1 MKHKIFSSSRRAES
15 IICSCFLKKK
25 MKIEWKLNEERWLN
39 YPIILLVTT
48 KKFQRERNSD
58 VLKLLAIKKNLSGQ
72 RVGRIAH
79 NLYEEHFI
87 ETWSSIWL
95 FGKKVIS
102 LFLLNSNT
110 IRKNS
115 VALCNEEKRLI
126 YGTAYLSNF
135 Q

>member
-1 MKHKIFSSSRRAES
+1 MKN
-15 IICSCFLKKK
+15 
-25 MKIEWKLNEERWLN
+25 EWKLNEERWLN
-39 YPIILLVTT
+39 YPIILLVIT
-48 KKFQRERNSD
+48 KQFQRERNSD
-58 VLKLLAIKKNLSGQ
+58 VLKLLAIKKNIYISGQ

-95 FGKKVIS
+95 FGKGDKLIPER
-102 LFLLNSNT
+102 
-110 IRKNS
+110 IS